1 MSAYKAGIS
10 RAELIILRAP
20 TETEYWLERAR
31 LARKRWETRLFR
43 WRKKQFLNGF
53 IAELESFL
61 NSDDGQFK
69 PVSPENTP
77 SREASTLS
85 DPPLESVSP
94 STVVPDP
101 AAPSVEHSS
110 DNGQEVNRPG
120 SNVELIREDV
130 ANQSVEHAQPTL
142 AASVEAETVDALAP
156 TSGEI
161 AYEPSSVEHEPL
173 PIPPNFALSTRPD
186 ESPAQ
191 REAED
196 ALDRLE
202 STAPGPASIFAS
214 GAEFVEQRPAER
226 SAPTLEES
234 TPASPALSHAFRG
247 GPATPTPNLAEQG
260 WASATEKLLSKRSP
274 RAFTVELPSQLKDA
288 LSTSKKP

>member
-1 MSAYKAGIS
+1 MSAYKAGIT

-43 WRKKQFLNGF
+43 WRKRRFLNGF

-61 NSDDGQFK
+61 KSDDGQFK
-69 PVSPENTP
+69 PISPEPPP
-77 SREASTLS
+77 SKEASTLS
-85 DPPLESVSP
+85 DPPLESVAP
-94 STVVPDP
+94 STEVPDP
-101 AAPSVEHSS
+101 PAPSVEHSS
-110 DNGQEVNRPG
+110 NNGREVNRPG
-120 SNVELIREDV
+120 PNVELIREDV
-130 ANQSVEHAQPTL
+130 ANQSVEHALPTL

-156 TSGEI
+156 TSRDI
-161 AYEPSSVEHEPL
+161 ACEPSSVGHEPL
-173 PIPPNFALSTRPD
+173 SIPPNFDLPTRPG
-186 ESPAQ
+186 ESPAE

-196 ALDRLE
+196 ALEPLE
-202 STAPGPASIFAS
+202 STAPAPASIFAS
-214 GAEFVEQRPAER
+214 GAEFVEQESAER

-234 TPASPALSHAFRG
+234 TPASAALSYALRG
-247 GPATPTPNLAEQG
+247 GPATPTPNLAGQG